1 MSDKRDYYE
10 VLGVA
15 KDADAKAIKS
25 AYRKLAMKHHP
36 DRNPD
41 DAEAEAKFKEAAE
54 AFEVLG
60 DEEKRAR
67 YDRFG
72 HQAFQGA
79 GGGGGG
85 QGFSNIEDIFAA
97 FGDIFGGGGGG
108 GGGMFGDFFG
118 GGRGGRQRQAR
129 GRDLRLSL
137 ELSLEDIDT
146 GVTRTIDLK
155 RAEACGTC
163 KGSGGKDGSEPVDC
177 TTCGGRGQVMRRQ
190 GFFQMASPC
199 PDCKGAGKV
208 QKNPCGDCSGS
219 GLIKKKSEVEI
230 TIPAGVEDGMRLRI
244 GGQGDAGPNGAP
256 RGDLYVDIHEA
267 EHKIFQRSGPDVIT
281 EVPFSFGQ
289 LTLGASVEI
298 PTLRGRVE
306 MNVPKGTQS
315 GKVFRLRGQGL
326 PQVSPDGR
334 TGPRGDQ
341 LVRVFVEIPKKLTPR
356 QEELLKEFGDIEDEK
371 GGKKN
376 FFERL
381 VDYFS

>member
-10 VLGVA
+10 ILGVA
-15 KDADAKAIKS
+15 KDADAKEIKS

-36 DRNPD
+36 DRNPGD
-41 DAEAEAKFKEAAE
+41 EEAERKFKEAAE

-60 DEEKRAR
+60 NEEQRAR

-79 GGGGGG
+79 GGGGGH
-85 QGFSNIEDIFAA
+85 GFSNIEDIFAA

-118 GGRGGRQRQAR
+118 GRGGRRRQAR

-137 ELSLEDIDT
+137 ELTLEEIDE
-146 GVTRTIDLK
+146 GVTRTIELK
-155 RAEACGTC
+155 RAESCGTC
-163 KGSGGKDGSEPVDC
+163 KGSGGKDGSQPVDC
-177 TTCGGRGQVMRRQ
+177 STCGGRGQVMRRQ
-190 GFFQMASPC
+190 GFFQMASAC
-199 PDCKGAGKV
+199 PDCRGEGKV
-208 QKNPCGDCSGS
+208 QKDPCGDCSGT
-219 GLIKKKSEVEI
+219 GLNKVKSDVEI
-230 TIPAGVEDGMRLRI
+230 AIPAGVEDGMRLRI
-244 GGQGDAGPNGAP
+244 GGEGDAGPSGAA

-267 EHKIFQRSGPDVIT
+267 DHKIFQRSGPDVIT

-289 LTLGASVEI
+289 LTLGTSVEI

-326 PQVSPDGR
+326 PQVTPDGR

-341 LVRVFVEIPKKLTPR
+341 LVRVFVEIPKKLTNR
-356 QEELLKEFGDIEDEK
+356 QEELLREFEDIEDEK

-381 VDYFS
+381 ADYFS

>member
-10 VLGVA
+10 VLGVQ

-36 DRNPD
+36 DRNPG
-41 DAEAEAKFKEAAE
+41 DAEAEAKLKEAAE
-54 AFEVLG
+54 AYEVLG
-60 DEEKRAR
+60 NEEQRAR

-72 HQAFQGA
+72 HQAFAGQ
-79 GGGGGG
+79 GGGGWGH
-85 QGFSNIEDIFAA
+85 GFSNIEDIFAA

-108 GGGMFGDFFG
+108 GGGMFGDLFG
-118 GGRGGRQRQAR
+118 GGHGQRRQAR
-129 GRDLRLSL
+129 GRDLRLAL
-137 ELSLEDIDT
+137 ELTLEEIDT

-155 RAEACGTC
+155 RAESCTTC
-163 KGSGGKDGSEPVDC
+163 KGSGGKDGSQPVNC

-199 PDCKGAGKV
+199 PDCKGQGKV
-208 QKNPCGDCSGS
+208 QQNPCGDCSGS
-219 GLIKKKSEVEI
+219 GLISKKSEVEI

-244 GGQGDAGPNGAP
+244 GGQGDAGPSGSP
-256 RGDLYVDIHEA
+256 RGDLYFDIHEA

-289 LTLGASVEI
+289 LALGASVEI

-306 MNVPKGTQS
+306 MTVPKGTQT
-315 GKVFRLRGQGL
+315 GKVFRLRKQGL
-326 PQVSPDGR
+326 PQVSADG
-334 TGPRGDQ
+334 TSGPRGDQ
-341 LVRVFVEIPKKLTPR
+341 LVRVYVEIPKKLTTR
-356 QEELLKEFGDIEDEK
+356 QEELLKEFEGIEDEK

-381 VDYFS
+381 IDHFS